1 MLDKKGSGGEAQFR
15 AEADE
20 LNHHH
25 LNATAS
31 RTARKAQP
39 GSIAETHP
47 QDAADPLEQDKIDKR
62 LYSTDQLC
70 GVGRGALVQRGQG
83 DQLAACP

>member
-1 MLDKKGSGGEAQFR
+1 MLDKKGSGGEAQFG

-20 LNHHH
+20 PKHHP
-25 LNATAS
+25 NATAS

-47 QDAADPLEQDKIDKR
+47 QDAADPLEQDEIDER

-70 GVGRGALVQRGQG
+70 GVGRGAL
-83 DQLAACP
+83 